1 MTFKEKHFKQ
11 AFGPIL
17 LATMM
22 LLPTGCSKAFKGNSN
37 DSKSGGL
44 LDPTPVEVKDYYG
57 TNVTLSQVD
66 IPVFDGEGNRLKDRW
81 VVTHGVSNSGYDA
94 DMSVSTLRRVYL
106 NDGDE
111 PSYVQVDA
119 NNAIMSK
126 NGGCGL
132 FLEGHKIIIVSD
144 ANLDKYTG
152 KRAVRLV
159 LPQNKP
165 AKKPIVM
172 KTEETPAPES
182 VAPVDSVAAKDT
194 VINKT
199 DTLKDSIVNKAIID
213 TLQTNLE

>member
-22 LLPTGCSKAFKGNSN
+22 LLPSGCGKVFKGNS
-37 DSKSGGL
+37 DAGRGEGL

-57 TNVTLSQVD
+57 TNVALSQVD

-81 VVTHGVSNSGYDA
+81 VVTHGLANSGYEA

-119 NNAIMSK
+119 NNAIMSE

-132 FLEGHKIIIVSD
+132 FLDGHKIVVVSD
-144 ANLDKYTG
+144 VNLNKYIG
-152 KRAVRLV
+152 KRTAKLV
-159 LPQNKP
+159 LPQSRPARKP
-165 AKKPIVM
+165 MVLKK
-172 KTEETPAPES
+172 EETPAPEIT
-182 VAPVDSVAAKDT
+182 APTDSVAAKDT
-194 VINKT
+194 IVNKA
-199 DTLKDSIVNKAIID
+199 DTLKDSIINKAVID
-213 TLQTNLE
+213 TLQNNLE